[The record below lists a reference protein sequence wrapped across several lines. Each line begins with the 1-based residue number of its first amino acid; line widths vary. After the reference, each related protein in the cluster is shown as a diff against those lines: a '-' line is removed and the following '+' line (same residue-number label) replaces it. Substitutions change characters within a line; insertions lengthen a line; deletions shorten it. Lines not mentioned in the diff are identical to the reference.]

1 MARAGILCVTAILT
15 GFASP
20 TLALE
25 SWGHPPVLKWWH
37 WATVTRS
44 TGSSAVPL
52 LETHVQSEH
61 QLAHRH
67 GCALWSSVE
76 SPIRRERAQQK
87 RDFHCCKFCPDLLPN
102 FLSSHPKCYKRRET
116 LCLISSFFAHMKG
129 MGSDGKL
136 AAEQLSVETTT
147 ASVFGPP
154 ALWWPLFLPPVWAGA
169 VVCANS
175 RTSSVPLLKPQ
186 QVA

>member
-1 MARAGILCVTAILT
+1 MCNCFSHRVFKSHFSFGILRPSSCPQMVELSHVTQ
-15 GFASP
+15 
-20 TLALE
+20 
-25 SWGHPPVLKWWH
+25 
-37 WATVTRS
+37 S
-44 TGSSAVPL
+44 TGSSAVSFL
-52 LETHVQSEH
+52 GTHVQSEH

-67 GCALWSSVE
+67 GCGLWSSVKL
-76 SPIRRERAQQK
+76 PIKRERAQQK

-129 MGSDGKL
+129 MGSDCKL

-154 ALWWPLFLPPVWAGA
+154 VLWWPLFLPPV
-169 VVCANS
+169 
-175 RTSSVPLLKPQ
+175 
-186 QVA
+186 